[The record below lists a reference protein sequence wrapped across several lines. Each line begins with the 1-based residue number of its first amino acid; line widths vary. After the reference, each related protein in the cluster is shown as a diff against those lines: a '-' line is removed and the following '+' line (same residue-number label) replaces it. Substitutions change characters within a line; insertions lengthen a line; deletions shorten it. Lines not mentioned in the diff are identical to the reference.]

1 MSENVLVKEFEK
13 RIHRF
18 SKEYDALDSKHK
30 SLSILRITIFV
41 VLTSLIVYA
50 ASDKNGLLL
59 AVLAILF
66 VVAFGIIIQIHNRVK
81 FERKTASFLKKLNE
95 EEAKRAEG
103 DLSKVYQGNE
113 YGNQQHFYSTD
124 LDVFGSNSL
133 FQLVV
138 RSRLKQTR
146 DLGAKW
152 LLNHADKRDIIERQE
167 AIQELKEDLEWR
179 QEFTALGMHTE
190 MIDPKNR
197 TNPDDLIEWLSKE
210 NKSLNKPYWKILTPL
225 MSLVSVTV
233 IGLIWFTDISYQ
245 IIYIPILVNLLLLKV
260 SFKPLM
266 TFTKT
271 FDKAVDFLKSYEK
284 LIIKT
289 ENRSF
294 ISPKLVALQEIF
306 KSEEYQASTAIGAL
320 GKILH
325 RLMNRGNLM
334 YAAVNAF
341 FLLDMAL
348 LLNAEKWK
356 AKYGSKVKLW
366 FDAVHEIDLLV
377 DMSSM
382 VYGNPDFIFPEI
394 TDSKHQLN
402 AIDMGHPLIHTSDRI
417 KNSFELNGVGS
428 LGLITGS
435 NMSGKST
442 FLRTVGVNLVMAQA
456 GLPVC
461 ASKFSMSATR
471 VFTSMRTQ
479 DNLAE
484 HISSFYAELSRIKLL
499 LDSIGEVPVFFLLDE
514 ILKGTNSEDRHKG
527 SIALIDQLSEKN
539 GTGLISTHDLTLSNV
554 KNEKVRNYS
563 FNSEIVK
570 DEIIF
575 DYKLTDGACKSF
587 NASKLMEN
595 MGIIVSK

>member
-1 MSENVLVKEFEK
+1 MNENVLVSEFEK

-18 SKEYDALDSKHK
+18 SGEYETLDSKHK
-30 SLSILRITIFV
+30 SLSILRVTIFV
-41 VLTSLIVYA
+41 VLASLIVYA
-50 ASDKNGLLL
+50 ASDRNGVLM
-59 AVLAILF
+59 AVLTIIAI
-66 VVAFGIIIQIHNRVK
+66 VAFAIIIRIHNRVK
-81 FERKTASFLKKLNE
+81 FDRKTASFLKGLNE

-113 YGNQQHFYSTD
+113 YENQKHFYSTD
-124 LDVFGSNSL
+124 LDIFGSNSL
-133 FQLVV
+133 FQLVL

-152 LLNHADKRDIIERQE
+152 LLNHADKQEITERQQ
-167 AIQELKEDLEWR
+167 AIEELRKDIEWR

-190 MIDPKNR
+190 MIDPKKR

-225 MSLVSVTV
+225 MSLVSITV
-233 IGLIWFTDISYQ
+233 IGLIWFTDIPYQ

-260 SFKPLM
+260 AFKPLM

-271 FDKAVDFLKSYEK
+271 FDRAVDFLKSYEK
-284 LIIKT
+284 LIIKA

-294 ISPKLVALQEIF
+294 QSTKLIALQEIF
-306 KSEEYQASTAIGAL
+306 KSEDYQASMAIGSL
-320 GKILH
+320 RKILY
-325 RLMNRGNLM
+325 RLMNRMNLM
-334 YAAVNAF
+334 YAAVNVF

-366 FDAVHEIDLLV
+366 FDTIHEIDLLN

-382 VYGNPDFIFPEI
+382 AYGNPDFIFPEI
-394 TDSKHQLN
+394 RDGKHQLN
-402 AIDMGHPLIHTSDRI
+402 TIDLGHPLIHASGRI
-417 KNSFELNGVGS
+417 KNNFELNGEGS

-461 ASKFSMSATR
+461 ASTLTMSPTR

-479 DNLAE
+479 DNLEE

-499 LDSIGEVPVFFLLDE
+499 LDSIGEVPIFFLLDE

-527 SIALIDQLSEKN
+527 SLALIDQLSEKN
-539 GTGLISTHDLTLSNV
+539 GTGLISTHDLTLSNL
-554 KNEKVRNYS
+554 KNEKARNYS
-563 FNSEIVK
+563 FNSEIIK

-575 DYKLTDGACKSF
+575 DYKLTDGPCRSF
-587 NASKLMEN
+587 NASKLMEQ

>member
-1 MSENVLVKEFEK
+1 MNENVLVSEFEK

-18 SKEYDALDSKHK
+18 SGEYETLDSKHK
-30 SLSILRITIFV
+30 SLSILRVTIFV
-41 VLTSLIVYA
+41 VLASLIVYA
-50 ASDKNGLLL
+50 ASDRNGVLM
-59 AVLAILF
+59 AVLTIIAI
-66 VVAFGIIIQIHNRVK
+66 VAFAIIIRIHNRVK
-81 FERKTASFLKKLNE
+81 FDRKTASFLKGLNE

-113 YGNQQHFYSTD
+113 YENQKHFYSTD
-124 LDVFGSNSL
+124 LDIFGSNSL
-133 FQLVV
+133 FQLVL

-152 LLNHADKRDIIERQE
+152 LLNHADKQEITERQQ
-167 AIQELKEDLEWR
+167 AIEELRKDIEWR

-190 MIDPKNR
+190 MIDPKKR

-225 MSLVSVTV
+225 MSLVSITV
-233 IGLIWFTDISYQ
+233 IGLIWFTDIPYQ

-260 SFKPLM
+260 AFKPLM

-271 FDKAVDFLKSYEK
+271 FDRAVDFLKSYEK
-284 LIIKT
+284 LIIKA

-294 ISPKLVALQEIF
+294 QSPKLIALQEIF
-306 KSEEYQASTAIGAL
+306 KSEDYQASMAIGSL
-320 GKILH
+320 RKILY
-325 RLMNRGNLM
+325 RLMNRMNLM
-334 YAAVNAF
+334 YAAVNVF

-366 FDAVHEIDLLV
+366 FDTIHEIDLLN

-382 VYGNPDFIFPEI
+382 AYGNPDFIFPEI
-394 TDSKHQLN
+394 RDGKHQLN
-402 AIDMGHPLIHTSDRI
+402 TIDLGHPLIHASGRI
-417 KNSFELNGVGS
+417 KNNFELNGEGS

-461 ASKFSMSATR
+461 ASTLTMSPTR

-479 DNLAE
+479 DNLEE

-499 LDSIGEVPVFFLLDE
+499 LDSIGEAPIFFLLDE

-527 SIALIDQLSEKN
+527 SLALIDQLSEKN
-539 GTGLISTHDLTLSNV
+539 GTGLISTHDLTLSNL
-554 KNEKVRNYS
+554 KNEKARNYS
-563 FNSEIVK
+563 FNSEIIK

-575 DYKLTDGACKSF
+575 DYKLTDGPCRSF
-587 NASKLMEN
+587 NASKLMEQ

>member
-1 MSENVLVKEFEK
+1 MNENVLVSEFEK

-18 SKEYDALDSKHK
+18 SGEYETLDSKHK
-30 SLSILRITIFV
+30 SLSILRVTIFV
-41 VLTSLIVYA
+41 VLASLIVYA
-50 ASDKNGLLL
+50 ASDRNGVLM
-59 AVLAILF
+59 AVLTIIAI
-66 VVAFGIIIQIHNRVK
+66 VAFAIIIRIHNRVK
-81 FERKTASFLKKLNE
+81 FDRKTASFLKGLNE

-113 YGNQQHFYSTD
+113 YENQKHFYSTD
-124 LDVFGSNSL
+124 LDIFGSNSL
-133 FQLVV
+133 FQLVL

-152 LLNHADKRDIIERQE
+152 LLNHADKQEITERQQ
-167 AIQELKEDLEWR
+167 AIEELRKDIEWR

-190 MIDPKNR
+190 MIDPKKR

-225 MSLVSVTV
+225 MSLVSITV
-233 IGLIWFTDISYQ
+233 IGLIWFTDIPYQ

-260 SFKPLM
+260 AFKPLM

-271 FDKAVDFLKSYEK
+271 FDRAVDFLKSYEK
-284 LIIKT
+284 LIIKA

-294 ISPKLVALQEIF
+294 QSTKLIALQEIF
-306 KSEEYQASTAIGAL
+306 KSEDYQASMAIGSL
-320 GKILH
+320 RKILY
-325 RLMNRGNLM
+325 RLMNRMNLM
-334 YAAVNAF
+334 YAAVNVF

-366 FDAVHEIDLLV
+366 FDTIHEIDLLN

-382 VYGNPDFIFPEI
+382 AYGNPDFIFPEI
-394 TDSKHQLN
+394 RDGKHQLN
-402 AIDMGHPLIHTSDRI
+402 TIDLGHPLIHASGRI
-417 KNSFELNGVGS
+417 KNNFELNGEGS

-461 ASKFSMSATR
+461 ASTLTMSPTR

-479 DNLAE
+479 DNLEE

-499 LDSIGEVPVFFLLDE
+499 LDSIGEAPIFFLLDE

-527 SIALIDQLSEKN
+527 SLALIDQLSEKN
-539 GTGLISTHDLTLSNV
+539 GTGLISTHDLTLSNL
-554 KNEKVRNYS
+554 KNEKARNYS
-563 FNSEIVK
+563 FNSEIIK

-575 DYKLTDGACKSF
+575 DYKLTDGPCRSF
-587 NASKLMEN
+587 NASKLMEQ

>member
-1 MSENVLVKEFEK
+1 MNKDVLVSEFEK

-18 SKEYDALDSKHK
+18 SREYKALDSEHK
-30 SLSILRITIFV
+30 SLSILRVVIFV
-41 VLTSLIVYA
+41 VLSSLIVYA
-50 ASDKNGLLL
+50 ASDRNGVLL
-59 AVLAILF
+59 AVLTILF
-66 VVAFGIIIQIHNRVK
+66 VVAFAIIIRIHNRVK
-81 FERKTASFLKKLNE
+81 FDRKTASFLKGLNE

-113 YGNQQHFYSTD
+113 YGNQKHFYSTD
-124 LDVFGSNSL
+124 LDIFGSNSL
-133 FQLVV
+133 FQLVL

-152 LLNHADKRDIIERQE
+152 LLNHTDKKEIIERQQ
-167 AIQELKEDLEWR
+167 AIEELREDIEWR

-190 MIDPKNR
+190 MIDPKKR

-210 NKSLNKPYWKILTPL
+210 NKSLNRPYWKILTPL
-225 MSLVSVTV
+225 MSLVSLSA
-233 IGLIWFTDISYQ
+233 IGLIWFTAIPYQ
-245 IIYIPILVNLLLLKV
+245 IIYIPILVNILLLKV
-260 SFKPLM
+260 AFKPLM

-271 FDKAVDFLKSYEK
+271 FDRAVDFLKSYEK
-284 LIIKT
+284 LIIKA
-289 ENRSF
+289 ENQSF
-294 ISPKLVALQEIF
+294 QSPKLIALQEIF
-306 KSEEYQASTAIGAL
+306 KSEDYQASMAIGSL
-320 GKILH
+320 RKILY
-325 RLMNRGNLM
+325 RLMNRMNMM
-334 YAAVNAF
+334 YAAVNIF
-341 FLLDMAL
+341 FLLDMTL

-366 FDAVHEIDLLV
+366 FDTIHEIDLLN

-382 VYGNPDFIFPEI
+382 AYGNPDLTFPKI
-394 TDSKHQLN
+394 TDGKNQFN
-402 AIDMGHPLIHTSDRI
+402 ATGLGHPLIHASGRI
-417 KNSFELNGVGS
+417 KNDFELNGEGS

-461 ASKFSMSATR
+461 ASTLTMSPTR

-479 DNLAE
+479 DNLEE

-499 LDSIGEVPVFFLLDE
+499 LDSIGEAPIFFLLDE

-527 SIALIDQLSEKN
+527 SLALIDQLSEKN
-539 GTGLISTHDLTLSNV
+539 GSGLISTHDLTLSNLQ
-554 KNEKVRNYS
+554 NEKVRNYS
-563 FNSEIVK
+563 FNSEILK

-575 DYKLTDGACKSF
+575 DYKLTDGPCRSF
-587 NASKLMEN
+587 NASKLMEK
-595 MGIIVSK
+595 MGIIVIK

>member
-1 MSENVLVKEFEK
+1 MNENVLVSEFEK

-18 SKEYDALDSKHK
+18 SGEYETLDSKHK
-30 SLSILRITIFV
+30 SLSILRVTIFV
-41 VLTSLIVYA
+41 VLASLIVYA
-50 ASDKNGLLL
+50 ASDRNGALL
-59 AVLAILF
+59 AVLIIIAI
-66 VVAFGIIIQIHNRVK
+66 VAFGIIIRIHNRVK
-81 FERKTASFLKKLNE
+81 FDRKTASFLKGLNE

-113 YGNQQHFYSTD
+113 YENQKHFYSTD
-124 LDVFGSNSL
+124 LDIFGSNSL
-133 FQLVV
+133 FQLVL

-152 LLNHADKRDIIERQE
+152 LLNHADKQEITERQQ
-167 AIQELKEDLEWR
+167 AIEELRKDIEWR

-190 MIDPKNR
+190 MIDPKKR

-225 MSLVSVTV
+225 MSLVSITV
-233 IGLIWFTDISYQ
+233 IGLIWFTDIPYQ

-260 SFKPLM
+260 AFKPLM

-271 FDKAVDFLKSYEK
+271 FDRAVDFLKSYEK
-284 LIIKT
+284 LIIKA

-294 ISPKLVALQEIF
+294 QSPKLIALQEIF
-306 KSEEYQASTAIGAL
+306 KSEDYQASMAIGSL
-320 GKILH
+320 RKILY
-325 RLMNRGNLM
+325 RLMNRMNLM
-334 YAAVNAF
+334 YAAVNVF

-366 FDAVHEIDLLV
+366 FDTIHEIDLLN

-382 VYGNPDFIFPEI
+382 AYGNPDFIFPEI
-394 TDSKHQLN
+394 RDGKHQLN
-402 AIDMGHPLIHTSDRI
+402 TIDLGHPLIHASGRI
-417 KNSFELNGVGS
+417 KNNFELNGEGS

-461 ASKFSMSATR
+461 ASTLTMSPTR

-479 DNLAE
+479 DNLEE

-499 LDSIGEVPVFFLLDE
+499 LDSIGEVPIFFLLDE

-527 SIALIDQLSEKN
+527 SLALIDQLSEKN
-539 GTGLISTHDLTLSNV
+539 GTGLISTHDLTLSNL
-554 KNEKVRNYS
+554 KNEKARNYS
-563 FNSEIVK
+563 FNSEIIK

-575 DYKLTDGACKSF
+575 DYKLTDGPCRSF
-587 NASKLMEN
+587 NASKLMEQ